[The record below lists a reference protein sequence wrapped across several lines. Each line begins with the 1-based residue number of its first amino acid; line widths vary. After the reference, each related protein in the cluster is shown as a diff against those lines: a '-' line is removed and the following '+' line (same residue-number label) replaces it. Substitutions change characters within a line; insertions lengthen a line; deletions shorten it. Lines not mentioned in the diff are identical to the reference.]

1 MRRPVI
7 YKAPPAV
14 VEVWGPQPF
23 YLVNHGPEYSGPGI
37 IITEI
42 GLTNTDL
49 RLTDPFIGR
58 RYRHVGYYRR

>member
-42 GLTNTDL
+42 GLTT
-49 RLTDPFIGR
+49 
-58 RYRHVGYYRR
+58 